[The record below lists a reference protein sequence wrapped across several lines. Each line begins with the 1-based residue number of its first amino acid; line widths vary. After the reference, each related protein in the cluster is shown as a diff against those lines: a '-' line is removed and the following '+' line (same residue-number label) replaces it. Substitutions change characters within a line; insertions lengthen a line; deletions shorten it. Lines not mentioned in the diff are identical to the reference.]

1 MIFQSETTWLN
12 RKGLV
17 ERSCFF
23 VLTKCVGFFFIVFLT
38 SYFMLHTVPHYT
50 ETTPDNSWL
59 CCIIILALSW
69 SSLALFDGLLHWCQG
84 LAFYSAPSARVWI
97 SQPGSYSKAQMT
109 AILTRNDA
117 FVPDSGLELVSKPHI
132 LPLFSHQRHFYQ
144 AGIKQNT
151 RAITLSHGLLS
162 HGPQRQN
169 GQE

>member
-1 MIFQSETTWLN
+1 MCWVFI
-12 RKGLV
+12 
-17 ERSCFF
+17 
-23 VLTKCVGFFFIVFLT
+23 IVFLT

-69 SSLALFDGLLHWCQG
+69 SSLALFDGLLHWCQR

-117 FVPDSGLELVSKPHI
+117 FVPDCGLELVSKPHI

-144 AGIKQNT
+144 AGIKQKTSCSPTGFCRVVHRDRTAKNNHCFKESALLT
-151 RAITLSHGLLS
+151 PSHSPWCQNDMLLAS
-162 HGPQRQN
+162 W
-169 GQE
+169 